1 MSDLLTWFEA
11 LEHMYREALE
21 KEFDIAIIGCGA
33 YGFPLAAMLKKAG
46 KMTIHMGGA
55 TQSLFGIKC
64 KRFDEAPDYS
74 HIRQFYNTSWTYPN
88 ESETPFDSNK
98 VEGGCYWK

>member
-1 MSDLLTWFEA
+1 
-11 LEHMYREALE
+11 
-21 KEFDIAIIGCGA
+21 
-33 YGFPLAAMLKKAG
+33 
-46 KMTIHMGGA
+46 MGGA